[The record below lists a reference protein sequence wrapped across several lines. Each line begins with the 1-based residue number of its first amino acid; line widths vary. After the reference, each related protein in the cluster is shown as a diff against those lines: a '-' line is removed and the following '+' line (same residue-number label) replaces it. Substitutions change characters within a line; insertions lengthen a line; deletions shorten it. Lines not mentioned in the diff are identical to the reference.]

1 MRRNQK
7 QGLIY
12 TMIALIVLMMSWEA
26 QQVNPAFAN
35 DPNAIPEDSIRL
47 RILANSN
54 APMDQLAKRNI
65 RDAINVQ
72 ITEWVSEIDSLEE
85 ARTLISTRLDE
96 LDQIVQAELDRAGS
110 TQPFEVSY
118 ENVQFPTK
126 LYGSFLY
133 PAGEYEA
140 VLVSIGRAQGDNW
153 WCVLFPPLCF
163 LDFANGDAVAQADE
177 GQGEMDAEAEEEEVE
192 VTFFFVE
199 FFSGLKDR
207 IFG

>member
-1 MRRNQK
+1 MRQK
-7 QGLIY
+7 RSTIY
-12 TMIALIVLMMSWEA
+12 TMIALIVMMMSWEA

-35 DPNAIPEDSIRL
+35 DPNAIPEESIRL

-65 RDAINVQ
+65 RDAVNVQ
-72 ITEWVSEIDSLEE
+72 ITEWVEEIDSLDE
-85 ARTLISTRLDE
+85 ARTLISSRLDE
-96 LDQIVQAELDRAGS
+96 LDQIVAEELERAGS
-110 TQPFEVSY
+110 SQSFEVSY

-126 LYGSFLY
+126 LYGNFLY

-140 VLVSIGRAQGDNW
+140 VLVSLGDGLGDNW

-163 LDFANGDAVAQADE
+163 LDFANGDAVDQEEQSGDDSE
-177 GQGEMDAEAEEEEVE
+177 SAEQQEEEVE
-192 VTFFFVE
+192 VTFFFIE
-199 FFSGLKDR
+199 FFGGLKDR